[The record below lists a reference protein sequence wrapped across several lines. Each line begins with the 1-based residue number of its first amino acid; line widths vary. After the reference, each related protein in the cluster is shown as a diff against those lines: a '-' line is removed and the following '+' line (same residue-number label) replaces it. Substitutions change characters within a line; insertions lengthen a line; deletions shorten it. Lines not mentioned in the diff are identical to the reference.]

1 MDKSSPISI
10 VAPYNMIIARYVEI
24 GLKSRKVR
32 NRMEQRL
39 LKHIQAILSRESVK
53 CEKAYCKWGRLIF
66 EISAQEMEKTLLIF
80 RNKTGNY
87 CNTFEI
93 IKCFKPVYFYSC
105 YHIYPF

>member
-53 CEKAYCKWGRLIF
+53 C
-66 EISAQEMEKTLLIF
+66 
-80 RNKTGNY
+80 
-87 CNTFEI
+87 
-93 IKCFKPVYFYSC
+93 
-105 YHIYPF
+105 